1 MAKRA
6 RLNVGEV
13 ERWLAQLDPSDRDA
27 VRAALKRD
35 ADLRDEVEVLLERL
49 PAHLQ
54 RAFLDRFQPAVS
66 DAARPASAVMEG
78 LRGLIGARGGGE
90 GFREGGGEEGE
101 GGTGGGGAVG

>member
-13 ERWLAQLDPSDRDA
+13 ERWLAQLEHSDRDA
-27 VRAALKRD
+27 VRAALERD
-35 ADLRDEVEVLLERL
+35 ADLQDEVDLLLERL

-66 DAARPASAVMEG
+66 EATRPASAVMEG
-78 LRGLIGARGGGE
+78 IRGLIRARRRGGEFKERRGE
-90 GFREGGGEEGE
+90 
-101 GGTGGGGAVG
+101 

>member
-66 DAARPASAVMEG
+66 DAARPASAVMQG
-78 LRGLIGARGGGE
+78 LRGLICAR
-90 GFREGGGEEGE
+90 RQGEEFKERRGDD
-101 GGTGGGGAVG
+101 